1 MAGIISAIGKFFSL
15 IILNP
20 VANIKNPPHAL
31 KSIIISGVV
40 SGKIIPAHK
49 NKTKKIKNCGIEIIE
64 TTYPKL
70 HANIAAVKS
79 YHQSFQR
86 LKNHKYLFHWH
97 RIKQ

>member
-70 HANIAAVKS
+70 HANIAAVKKS
-79 YHQSFQR
+79 KID
-86 LKNHKYLFHWH
+86 LDI
-97 RIKQ
+97 RIELSPVIQAVKEP